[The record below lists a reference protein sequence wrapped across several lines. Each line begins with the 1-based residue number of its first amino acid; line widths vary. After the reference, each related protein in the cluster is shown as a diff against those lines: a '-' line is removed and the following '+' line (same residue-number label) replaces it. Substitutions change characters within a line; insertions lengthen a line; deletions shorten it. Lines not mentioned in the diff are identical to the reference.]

1 MTGLEIAALGALA
14 VGTAVSAASSISQ
27 GIQAREMGDYN
38 ARVAEVD
45 ALHAADAGR
54 AEAEASRKRTA
65 RLQGA
70 VRARAAASGLD
81 IGEGSPLEVLYFNAG
96 EGELEA
102 LFAEHA
108 GATAA
113 SRYRSQAAVYRARGR
128 QAATAGYMGAAS
140 QVLSAAGSA
149 YKLYGGAG
157 TTDLSSFRTGAA
169 ARQAGY
175 TWGPG
180 EGW

>member
-1 MTGLEIAALGALA
+1 MTGLEVAALAA
-14 VGTAVSAASSISQ
+14 VAIGTAVSAVSSISQ
-27 GIQAREMGDYN
+27 GIAAREMGDYN

-45 ALHAADAGR
+45 AQSAEASSR

-81 IGEGSPLEVLYFNAG
+81 LGEGSPLEVLYANAS

-102 LFAEHA
+102 LSIEHS

-113 SRYRSQAAVYRARGR
+113 SRYRSQGAVARARGR
-128 QAATAGYMGAAS
+128 QAETSGYLSAAS
-140 QVLSAAGSA
+140 QVLSSAVSA

-157 TTDLSSFRTGAA
+157 TTDTGG
-169 ARQAGY
+169 AG
-175 TWGPG
+175 TLQRGWGPAYG
-180 EGW
+180 DTY